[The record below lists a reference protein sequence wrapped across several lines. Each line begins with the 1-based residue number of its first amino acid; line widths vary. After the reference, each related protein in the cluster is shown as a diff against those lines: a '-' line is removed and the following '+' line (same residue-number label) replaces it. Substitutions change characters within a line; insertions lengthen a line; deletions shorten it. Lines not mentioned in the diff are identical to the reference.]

1 MGLFRFIVNM
11 IKLTI
16 FVTITMIA
24 TILFIW
30 ITSTILKIILSIFF
44 PEHSDIIALAL
55 AILLLIIAL
64 TIINR
69 QL

>member
-1 MGLFRFIVNM
+1 M

-16 FVTITMIA
+16 FVTVTMIA

-30 ITSTILKIILSIFF
+30 ITSTILKIILSILF
-44 PEHSDIIALAL
+44 PEHADVMALVLAVILLIMALA
-55 AILLLIIAL
+55 
-64 TIINR
+64 IINR

>member
-16 FVTITMIA
+16 FVTVTMIA

-30 ITSTILKIILSIFF
+30 ITSTILKIILSILF
-44 PEHSDIIALAL
+44 PEHADVMALVLAVILLIMALA
-55 AILLLIIAL
+55 
-64 TIINR
+64 IINR

>member
-1 MGLFRFIVNM
+1 MGLFRFIINT

-16 FVTITMIA
+16 FVTVTMIV

-30 ITSTILKIILSIFF
+30 ITSAILKILLSIFF
-44 PEHSDIIALAL
+44 PENADIMALLL
-55 AILLLIIAL
+55 AVILLIMAL
-64 TIINR
+64 TIITR